1 MAALQQ
7 ALLQWVIQGTEP
19 PPSSYPRLAAGDLAP
34 HNAAAMGWPAI
45 PKAPPPDGMAVGLMD
60 YDYGSTLNANDF
72 TGVLSQWPPA
82 IRQTLPALMPKLNAD
97 GNETAG
103 IASVLHQAPLGT
115 YTGWNV
121 TRSGFFQGQPCGGG
135 LTGGYIAFARTQA
148 ERQAAGD
155 PRPSLEERYGNQQGY
170 VCTVQK
176 VAAREVALRMLLP
189 ADAQRLVAQASSTPV
204 LPSVTASPEATA
216 IAERLCRN

>member
-7 ALLQWVIQGTEP
+7 ALLQWVTQGTEP
-19 PPSSYPRLAAGDLAP
+19 PPSGYPLLAAGDLVP
-34 HNAAAMGWPAI
+34 NNAAAMGWPAI

-60 YDYGSTLNANDF
+60 YDYGSMLKANDF
-72 TGVLSQWPPA
+72 AGVLSQWPPA

-121 TRSGFFQGQPCGGG
+121 TRGGFFQGQPCGGG
-135 LTGGYIAFARTQA
+135 LTGGFIPFARTQA
-148 ERQAAGD
+148 ERQAIGD
-155 PRPSLEERYGNQQGY
+155 PRLSLEERYGNQQGY

-176 VAAREVALRMLLP
+176 VAAREMVRRMLLP
-189 ADAQRLVAQASSTPV
+189 ADAQRLIAQAITTPV
-204 LPSVTASPEATA
+204 LPSVATSAEATA
-216 IAERLCRN
+216 TAERLCRN